1 MPHPQGNE
9 HRSLKDTSSW
19 KNPSKDG
26 KKGQPEG
33 PALNSRTGKPWV
45 AGTDRKTWN
54 AAGQINRNG
63 KPQGLEVQVVLTP
76 RMAVEHVHAF
86 IERRHAGGLGQM
98 QAGSFEKGAT
108 Q

>member
-1 MPHPQGNE
+1 VSTSDPGGGGKLGLE
-9 HRSLKDTSSW
+9 DVARSPVEAQFQL
-19 KNPSKDG
+19 
-26 KKGQPEG
+26 
-33 PALNSRTGKPWV
+33 V
-45 AGTDRKTWN
+45 FGT
-54 AAGQINRNG
+54 QINRNG